1 MPHHQYTHGE
11 RNTTMKRIFNHSLLY
26 LTMFTSLQAA
36 EPVQIFQAYQ
46 GYIWITAVF
55 LLAILVYLTL
65 HYKNALNKLQML
77 TKEKDEKIQ
86 WLRRV
91 SAENDQRNQLKI
103 QELEKQV
110 TQLTHQIEILEQ
122 KSKEGTKN
130 QVVAKIEE
138 MQHKRARVLDALLSA
153 YQG

>member
-1 MPHHQYTHGE
+1 
-11 RNTTMKRIFNHSLLY
+11 MKRILNHFLLY

-36 EPVQIFQAYQ
+36 EPGQIFQAYQ
-46 GYIWITAVF
+46 GYFWITAGF
-55 LLAILVYLTL
+55 LSVILAYLTL
-65 HYKNALNKLQML
+65 HYKNTVNKLQKL
-77 TKEKDEKIQ
+77 TEEKDEKIQ

-91 SAENDQRNQLKI
+91 GAENEQRNQLKV

-130 QVVAKIEE
+130 QVVAKMEE
-138 MQHKRARVLDALLSA
+138 MQHKRERVLDALLSA